1 MGGKIG
7 SSIRAT
13 KKASGFVVSSSSFL
27 GGLEGPEPHSY
38 LLCRVFDLCH
48 PLAGRPLSH
57 PDKLASAIIV
67 GSPLFV
73 FALLVG

>member
-13 KKASGFVVSSSSFL
+13 KKASGFVVGSSSFL
-27 GGLEGPEPHSY
+27 SRLEGPEPHSY
-38 LLCRVFDLCH
+38 LLCCVFDLCH
-48 PLAGRPLSH
+48 PLARRPLSH
-57 PDKLASAIIV
+57 PNKLASAVV